1 MKDFSNFLNENNTK
15 YKFNKIIDFTY
26 IKQDINIDKIK
37 DICNIAKEY
46 NFYSICIKPDY
57 ITYAKNFLNDTNI
70 KICSM
75 ISYPFGDNTTKE
87 KIKLIDKSI
96 INGADEIDMVF
107 NYKKIKKI
115 LTIKD
120 NDKKIKQLTTIKKD
134 LYDITRM
141 CHGLNNILLKV
152 IIETSELTYDEIK
165 VVCDICIESD
175 IDYIQTSTGYFKG
188 ADIDKVK
195 FMRKI
200 LPDTIGI
207 KAAGGIRTLND
218 IQNFV
223 NAGSDRIGTS
233 VIPYNY

>member
-1 MKDFSNFLNENNTK
+1 MKDFFNFLNENNIK

-26 IKQDINIDKIK
+26 IKQDSNIDKIK
-37 DICNIAKEY
+37 NICNTAKEY

-57 ITYAKNFLNDTNI
+57 ISYAKNFLSDTNI

-75 ISYPFGDNTTKE
+75 ISYPFGNDTIKE

-96 INGADEIDMVF
+96 INGADEIDMVL

-115 LTIKD
+115 SSLKD
-120 NDKKIKQLTTIKKD
+120 EDKKNKELISIKEN
-134 LYDITRM
+134 LYDITRK
-141 CHGLNNILLKV
+141 CHGLNNVLLKI

-165 VVCDICIESD
+165 IACDICIESD
-175 IDYIQTSTGYFKG
+175 VDYIQTSTGYFKG

-207 KAAGGIRTLND
+207 KASGGIRTLND

-223 NAGSDRIGTS
+223 NAGADRIGTS
-233 VIPYNY
+233 VVPYDF